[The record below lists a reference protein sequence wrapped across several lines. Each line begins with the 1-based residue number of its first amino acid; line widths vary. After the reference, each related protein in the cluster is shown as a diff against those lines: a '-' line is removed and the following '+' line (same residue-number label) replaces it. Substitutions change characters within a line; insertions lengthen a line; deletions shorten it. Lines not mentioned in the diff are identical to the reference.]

1 MSDRQRIRRKDPD
14 RDAPIRSWSNM
25 FQSPAAASAA
35 APNGNGVAIGVPP
48 EELITDGAA
57 IGPASVDSANA
68 TDPVSEEARHGVES
82 AYRVIDEH
90 LQEGRRAAQA
100 RIDDTRVTASGAT
113 NMMAAVDPAGIKIAT
128 ESLQEMITQGVR
140 FYSSLAPLWA
150 SFVNSVATSAGAL
163 TPSYATAP
171 AAAPLAPAP
180 IPRSARTTGAAPI
193 SIEIASAR
201 MARVTID
208 LAPHATAA
216 NLATSGLHAI
226 EPGQPPLKDVAF
238 TIDAP
243 ANRPIVRIRVPENQP
258 AGVYNG
264 VIVDKDSGDARG
276 TLTVRIE
283 G

>member
-1 MSDRQRIRRKDPD
+1 MSDRPRLRRKDPD

-25 FQSPAAASAA
+25 FRSPAATIAPAS
-35 APNGNGVAIGVPP
+35 NGNGTATVVPSDEFLTAGVAIS
-48 EELITDGAA
+48 
-57 IGPASVDSANA
+57 PASDGSASEQ
-68 TDPVSEEARHGVES
+68 DPISEEVRHGVES

-100 RIDDTRVTASGAT
+100 RIDEVGATASGAS
-113 NMMAAVDPAGIKIAT
+113 NMSALDPAGIKKAT

-150 SFVNSVATSAGAL
+150 GFVNSMATSAGVL
-163 TPSYATAP
+163 NTSTT
-171 AAAPLAPAP
+171 APLAPAP
-180 IPRSARTTGAAPI
+180 IPRGAYITGAAPI

-208 LAPHATAA
+208 LAPQASVT
-216 NLATSGLHAI
+216 NLATTGLHAL
-226 EPGQPPLKDVAF
+226 EPGRSPLTDIMF
-238 TIDAP
+238 MIDAS
-243 ANRPIVRIRVPENQP
+243 ANRPVVRIRVPDHQP

-264 VIVDKDSGDARG
+264 VVVDKDSGDPRG

-283 G
+283 A

>member
-25 FQSPAAASAA
+25 FQSPAAASAP
-35 APNGNGVAIGVPP
+35 APNGNGAAMGVPP
-48 EELITDGAA
+48 DQLITDGAA

-68 TDPVSEEARHGVES
+68 ADPLSEEARHGVES
-82 AYRVIDEH
+82 AYRVIDEY
-90 LQEGRRAAQA
+90 LREGRRAAQA
-100 RIDDTRVTASGAT
+100 RIDDTRVTASGAA
-113 NMMAAVDPAGIKIAT
+113 NMAAVDPAGIKIAT

-163 TPSYATAP
+163 TPSYAAAP

-208 LAPHATAA
+208 LAPHATVA
-216 NLATSGLHAI
+216 NLATTGLHAI
-226 EPGQPPLKDVAF
+226 EPGQPPLKDVTF
-238 TIDAP
+238 TTNAP

-258 AGVYNG
+258 AGAYNG